1 MTINGVELNNIDFT
15 DADLIERIDE
25 ANKEVQNKIEEL
37 EKNIKNISPAE
48 GIRQECEILKK
59 FLDYVFGEGTS
70 EEVFKNNKN
79 SLKECLQAFED
90 IINERNKQF
99 DNLQNVIDKYSPDRL
114 KR

>member
-15 DADLIERIDE
+15 DANLIERIDE

-70 EEVFKNNKN
+70 EKAFKNTN
-79 SLKECLQAFED
+79 SLKDCLQTFED

-99 DNLQNVIDKYSPDRL
+99 DNLQSVIDKYSPDRL